1 MKFWQSLVFVEID
14 QVIALAQFC
23 EELGFYGVSVADH
36 LVTTKVSQTTTF
48 SVKMGISFGT
58 LKRIGRTLGRS
69 QRLLASNASS

>member
-36 LVTTKVSQTTTF
+36 LVTTKVQSDDYF
-48 SVKMGISFGT
+48 FREDGNIFWNPC
-58 LKRIGRTLGRS
+58 
-69 QRLLASNASS
+69 LLYTSDAADE